1 MNSTDG
7 YFDVTANRTKI
18 VTVPDGYEVRLH
30 KIGSSE
36 DIFPDGL
43 STKDI
48 KDLNNTLVVDLSTPG
63 TIDLKGTLLSNGQPL
78 LTMDGVDTEID
89 KKITALNLSGTY
101 ATKAAL
107 TTVETTANA
116 AAPQSTTYTKTEC
129 DNKFT
134 QTAWVNSQIDAKIAE
149 QNIPTTYATI
159 TSLNAVK
166 ATADAAAPQ
175 STTYTKTEC
184 DNKYAPK
191 STTYTKTEVD
201 TSLNSKANSADVY
214 TKTECDGKFATVA
227 SLNVVKTTA
236 DNAAPQSTTYTK
248 TESDGK
254 YATKTEVT
262 AIKTTADAAA
272 PQATTYTKTEVD
284 TSLSSKANS
293 ADVYTKTE
301 SDNKYATKTEVTAIK
316 TTADAAAPQSTTYT
330 KVECDGKFALLTTA
344 YTKNESDNKYALK
357 TDQSITSTSDKVQIC
372 NTSQQVAD
380 ASAVTVVNGGLI
392 FQTDGKV
399 FIGVNGAWVQ
409 LGVPIS

>member
-1 MNSTDG
+1 MNSKDG

-36 DIFPDGL
+36 DIFPNGL

-201 TSLNSKANSADVY
+201 TSL
-214 TKTECDGKFATVA
+214 
-227 SLNVVKTTA
+227 
-236 DNAAPQSTTYTK
+236 
-248 TESDGK
+248 
-254 YATKTEVT
+254 
-262 AIKTTADAAA
+262 
-272 PQATTYTKTEVD
+272 
-284 TSLSSKANS
+284 SSKANS

-316 TTADAAAPQSTTYT
+316 TTADAAAPQATTYT
-330 KVECDGKFALLTTA
+330 KTECDGKFALLTTT
-344 YTKNESDNKYALK
+344 YTKTESDNKYALK
-357 TDQSITSTSDKVQIC
+357 TDQSITSTSNKVQIC
-372 NTSQQVAD
+372 NTSQQVANVF
-380 ASAVTVVNGGLI
+380 AVEVVEGGLI

-399 FIGVNGAWVQ
+399 FIGVNDTWVQ

>member
-78 LTMDGVDTEID
+78 PTMDGVDTEID

-107 TTVETTANA
+107 TTVETTAN
-116 AAPQSTTYTKTEC
+116 
-129 DNKFT
+129 
-134 QTAWVNSQIDAKIAE
+134 
-149 QNIPTTYATI
+149 
-159 TSLNAVK
+159 
-166 ATADAAAPQ
+166 AAAPQ

-301 SDNKYATKTEVTAIK
+301 SDNKYA
-316 TTADAAAPQSTTYT
+316 
-330 KVECDGKFALLTTA
+330 
-344 YTKNESDNKYALK
+344 LK

-372 NTSQQVAD
+372 NTSQQVAN
-380 ASAVTVVNGGLI
+380 ASAITVVNGGLI

-399 FIGVNGAWVQ
+399 FIGVNDAWVQ

>member
-78 LTMDGVDTEID
+78 PTMDGVDTEID

-107 TTVETTANA
+107 TTVEATANA

-134 QTAWVNSQIDAKIAE
+134 QTAWVNSQIDTKIAE

-214 TKTECDGKFATVA
+214 TKTDCDGKFATVA

-236 DNAAPQSTTYTK
+236 DNAAPQS
-248 TESDGK
+248 
-254 YATKTEVT
+254 
-262 AIKTTADAAA
+262 
-272 PQATTYTKTEVD
+272 TTYTKTEVD

-316 TTADAAAPQSTTYT
+316 TTADAAAPQATTYT

-344 YTKNESDNKYALK
+344 YTKAESDNKYALK

>member
-36 DIFPDGL
+36 DIFPNGL

-201 TSLNSKANSADVY
+201 TSL
-214 TKTECDGKFATVA
+214 
-227 SLNVVKTTA
+227 
-236 DNAAPQSTTYTK
+236 
-248 TESDGK
+248 
-254 YATKTEVT
+254 
-262 AIKTTADAAA
+262 
-272 PQATTYTKTEVD
+272 
-284 TSLSSKANS
+284 SSKANS

-316 TTADAAAPQSTTYT
+316 TTADAAAPQATTYT
-330 KVECDGKFALLTTA
+330 KIECDGKFALLTTA
-344 YTKNESDNKYALK
+344 YTKTESDNKYALK

-372 NTSQQVAD
+372 NTSQQVAN

-399 FIGVNGAWVQ
+399 FIGVNNTWVQ

>member
-36 DIFPDGL
+36 DIFPNGL

-129 DNKFT
+129 DNKFS
-134 QTAWVNSQIDAKIAE
+134 QTAWVNSQIDAKIAK

-201 TSLNSKANSADVY
+201 TSLSSKANSADVY
-214 TKTECDGKFATVA
+214 TKTE
-227 SLNVVKTTA
+227 SN
-236 DNAAPQSTTYTK
+236 N
-248 TESDGK
+248 K

-272 PQATTYTKTEVD
+272 PQATTYTKTE
-284 TSLSSKANS
+284 
-293 ADVYTKTE
+293 
-301 SDNKYATKTEVTAIK
+301 
-316 TTADAAAPQSTTYT
+316 
-330 KVECDGKFALLTTA
+330 CDGKFALLTTA
-344 YTKNESDNKYALK
+344 YTKTESDNKYALK

-372 NTSQQVAD
+372 NTSQQVAN

-399 FIGVNGAWVQ
+399 FIGVNDTWVQ

>member
-1 MNSTDG
+1 MNSTDA
-7 YFDVTANRTKI
+7 YFDVTANKTKI

-63 TIDLKGTLLSNGQPL
+63 TIDLKGALLSDGQPIP
-78 LTMDGVDTEID
+78 TMDDVDTEIEE
-89 KKITALNLSGTY
+89 KITALNLSGTY

-107 TTVETTANA
+107 TIVETTANA

-129 DNKFT
+129 DGKFA
-134 QTAWVNSQIDAKIAE
+134 QPAWVNSQIDAKIAK

-166 ATADAAAPQ
+166 VTADAAAPQ

-201 TSLNSKANSADVY
+201 TSLNSKANSANVY
-214 TKTECDGKFATVA
+214 TKTDC
-227 SLNVVKTTA
+227 
-236 DNAAPQSTTYTK
+236 
-248 TESDGK
+248 
-254 YATKTEVT
+254 
-262 AIKTTADAAA
+262 
-272 PQATTYTKTEVD
+272 
-284 TSLSSKANS
+284 NS
-293 ADVYTKTE
+293 
-301 SDNKYATKTEVTAIK
+301 
-316 TTADAAAPQSTTYT
+316 
-330 KVECDGKFALLTTA
+330 KFALLTTA
-344 YTKNESDNKYALK
+344 YTKAESDNKYALK

-372 NTSQQVAD
+372 NTSQQVAN

-399 FIGVNGAWVQ
+399 FIGVNNAWVQ

>member
-78 LTMDGVDTEID
+78 PTMDGIDTEID

-129 DNKFT
+129 DNK
-134 QTAWVNSQIDAKIAE
+134 
-149 QNIPTTYATI
+149 
-159 TSLNAVK
+159 
-166 ATADAAAPQ
+166 
-175 STTYTKTEC
+175 
-184 DNKYAPK
+184 YAPK

-201 TSLNSKANSADVY
+201 TSLN
-214 TKTECDGKFATVA
+214 
-227 SLNVVKTTA
+227 
-236 DNAAPQSTTYTK
+236 
-248 TESDGK
+248 
-254 YATKTEVT
+254 
-262 AIKTTADAAA
+262 
-272 PQATTYTKTEVD
+272 
-284 TSLSSKANS
+284 SKANS

-316 TTADAAAPQSTTYT
+316 TTADAAAPQATTYT
-330 KVECDGKFALLTTA
+330 KTECDGKFALLTTA
-344 YTKNESDNKYALK
+344 YTKAESDNKYALK
-357 TDQSITSTSDKVQIC
+357 ADQSITSTSDKVQIC

-380 ASAVTVVNGGLI
+380 VSAVTVVNGGLI

-399 FIGVNGAWVQ
+399 FIGVNDAWVQ

>member
-201 TSLNSKANSADVY
+201 TSL
-214 TKTECDGKFATVA
+214 
-227 SLNVVKTTA
+227 
-236 DNAAPQSTTYTK
+236 
-248 TESDGK
+248 
-254 YATKTEVT
+254 
-262 AIKTTADAAA
+262 
-272 PQATTYTKTEVD
+272 
-284 TSLSSKANS
+284 SSKANS

-316 TTADAAAPQSTTYT
+316 TTADAAAPQATTYT
-330 KVECDGKFALLTTA
+330 KTECDGKFALLTTA
-344 YTKNESDNKYALK
+344 YTKTESDNKYALK

-372 NTSQQVAD
+372 NTSQQVAN
-380 ASAVTVVNGGLI
+380 ASAITVVNGGLI

-399 FIGVNGAWVQ
+399 FIGVNDTWVQ

>member
-7 YFDVTANRTKI
+7 YFDVTANKTKI

-78 LTMDGVDTEID
+78 PTMDGVDTEID
-89 KKITALNLSGTY
+89 RKITALNLSGTY

-107 TTVETTANA
+107 MTVETTANA
-116 AAPQSTTYTKTEC
+116 AAPQS
-129 DNKFT
+129 
-134 QTAWVNSQIDAKIAE
+134 
-149 QNIPTTYATI
+149 
-159 TSLNAVK
+159 
-166 ATADAAAPQ
+166 
-175 STTYTKTEC
+175 
-184 DNKYAPK
+184 
-191 STTYTKTEVD
+191 
-201 TSLNSKANSADVY
+201 
-214 TKTECDGKFATVA
+214 
-227 SLNVVKTTA
+227 
-236 DNAAPQSTTYTK
+236 
-248 TESDGK
+248 
-254 YATKTEVT
+254 
-262 AIKTTADAAA
+262 
-272 PQATTYTKTEVD
+272 TTYTKTEVD

-316 TTADAAAPQSTTYT
+316 TTADAAAPQATTYT
-330 KVECDGKFALLTTA
+330 KTECDGKFALLTTA
-344 YTKNESDNKYALK
+344 YTKTESDNKYALK

-380 ASAVTVVNGGLI
+380 APAVTVVNGGLI

-399 FIGVNGAWVQ
+399 FIGVNGTWVQ

>member
-1 MNSTDG
+1 MDSTDG

-78 LTMDGVDTEID
+78 PTMDGVDTEID

-129 DNKFT
+129 DSKFT

-214 TKTECDGKFATVA
+214 TKTE
-227 SLNVVKTTA
+227 
-236 DNAAPQSTTYTK
+236 
-248 TESDGK
+248 
-254 YATKTEVT
+254 
-262 AIKTTADAAA
+262 
-272 PQATTYTKTEVD
+272 
-284 TSLSSKANS
+284 
-293 ADVYTKTE
+293 

-344 YTKNESDNKYALK
+344 YTKAESDNKYALK

-380 ASAVTVVNGGLI
+380 AFAVTVVNGGLI

>member
-36 DIFPDGL
+36 DIFPNGL

-201 TSLNSKANSADVY
+201 TSL
-214 TKTECDGKFATVA
+214 
-227 SLNVVKTTA
+227 
-236 DNAAPQSTTYTK
+236 
-248 TESDGK
+248 
-254 YATKTEVT
+254 
-262 AIKTTADAAA
+262 
-272 PQATTYTKTEVD
+272 
-284 TSLSSKANS
+284 SSKANS

-316 TTADAAAPQSTTYT
+316 TTVDAAAPQATTYT
-330 KVECDGKFALLTTA
+330 KTECDGKFALLTTA
-344 YTKNESDNKYALK
+344 YTKTESDNKYALK

-372 NTSQQVAD
+372 NTSQQVAN

-399 FIGVNGAWVQ
+399 FIGVNDTWVQ

>member
-129 DNKFT
+129 DNK
-134 QTAWVNSQIDAKIAE
+134 
-149 QNIPTTYATI
+149 
-159 TSLNAVK
+159 
-166 ATADAAAPQ
+166 
-175 STTYTKTEC
+175 
-184 DNKYAPK
+184 
-191 STTYTKTEVD
+191 
-201 TSLNSKANSADVY
+201 
-214 TKTECDGKFATVA
+214 
-227 SLNVVKTTA
+227 
-236 DNAAPQSTTYTK
+236 
-248 TESDGK
+248 

-272 PQATTYTKTEVD
+272 PQATTYTKTE
-284 TSLSSKANS
+284 
-293 ADVYTKTE
+293 
-301 SDNKYATKTEVTAIK
+301 
-316 TTADAAAPQSTTYT
+316 
-330 KVECDGKFALLTTA
+330 CDGKFALLTTT
-344 YTKNESDNKYALK
+344 YTKTESNNKYALK

-372 NTSQQVAD
+372 NTSQQVAN

-409 LGVPIS
+409 LGVSIS

>member
-30 KIGSSE
+30 KTGSSE

-78 LTMDGVDTEID
+78 PTMDGVDTEID
-89 KKITALNLSGTY
+89 RKITALNLSGTY

-107 TTVETTANA
+107 MTVETTANA
-116 AAPQSTTYTKTEC
+116 AAPQS
-129 DNKFT
+129 
-134 QTAWVNSQIDAKIAE
+134 
-149 QNIPTTYATI
+149 
-159 TSLNAVK
+159 
-166 ATADAAAPQ
+166 
-175 STTYTKTEC
+175 
-184 DNKYAPK
+184 
-191 STTYTKTEVD
+191 
-201 TSLNSKANSADVY
+201 
-214 TKTECDGKFATVA
+214 
-227 SLNVVKTTA
+227 
-236 DNAAPQSTTYTK
+236 
-248 TESDGK
+248 
-254 YATKTEVT
+254 
-262 AIKTTADAAA
+262 
-272 PQATTYTKTEVD
+272 TTYTKTEVD

-344 YTKNESDNKYALK
+344 YTKAESDNKYALK

>member
-36 DIFPDGL
+36 DIFPNGL

-201 TSLNSKANSADVY
+201 TSL
-214 TKTECDGKFATVA
+214 
-227 SLNVVKTTA
+227 
-236 DNAAPQSTTYTK
+236 
-248 TESDGK
+248 
-254 YATKTEVT
+254 
-262 AIKTTADAAA
+262 
-272 PQATTYTKTEVD
+272 
-284 TSLSSKANS
+284 SSKANS

-316 TTADAAAPQSTTYT
+316 TTADAAAPQATTYT
-330 KVECDGKFALLTTA
+330 KTECDGKFALLTTA
-344 YTKNESDNKYALK
+344 YTKTESDNKYALK

-372 NTSQQVAD
+372 NTSQQVAN
-380 ASAVTVVNGGLI
+380 ASAATVVNGGLI

-399 FIGVNGAWVQ
+399 FIGVNDTWVQ

>member
-7 YFDVTANRTKI
+7 YFNVTANRTKI

-129 DNKFT
+129 DNKFS

-191 STTYTKTEVD
+191 STTYTKTE
-201 TSLNSKANSADVY
+201 
-214 TKTECDGKFATVA
+214 
-227 SLNVVKTTA
+227 
-236 DNAAPQSTTYTK
+236 
-248 TESDGK
+248 
-254 YATKTEVT
+254 
-262 AIKTTADAAA
+262 
-272 PQATTYTKTEVD
+272 
-284 TSLSSKANS
+284 
-293 ADVYTKTE
+293 
-301 SDNKYATKTEVTAIK
+301 
-316 TTADAAAPQSTTYT
+316 
-330 KVECDGKFALLTTA
+330 
-344 YTKNESDNKYALK
+344 SDNKYALK

-372 NTSQQVAD
+372 NTSQQVAN

>member
-184 DNKYAPK
+184 DNKYA
-191 STTYTKTEVD
+191 
-201 TSLNSKANSADVY
+201 
-214 TKTECDGKFATVA
+214 
-227 SLNVVKTTA
+227 
-236 DNAAPQSTTYTK
+236 
-248 TESDGK
+248 
-254 YATKTEVT
+254 TKTEVT

-272 PQATTYTKTEVD
+272 PQATTYTKTE
-284 TSLSSKANS
+284 
-293 ADVYTKTE
+293 
-301 SDNKYATKTEVTAIK
+301 
-316 TTADAAAPQSTTYT
+316 
-330 KVECDGKFALLTTA
+330 CDGKFALLTTA
-344 YTKNESDNKYALK
+344 YTKTESDNKYALK

-372 NTSQQVAD
+372 NTSQQVAN

-399 FIGVNGAWVQ
+399 FIGVNDTWVQ

>member
-78 LTMDGVDTEID
+78 PTMDGVDTEID

-116 AAPQSTTYTKTEC
+116 AAPQSTTYTK
-129 DNKFT
+129 
-134 QTAWVNSQIDAKIAE
+134 
-149 QNIPTTYATI
+149 
-159 TSLNAVK
+159 
-166 ATADAAAPQ
+166 
-175 STTYTKTEC
+175 
-184 DNKYAPK
+184 
-191 STTYTKTEVD
+191 
-201 TSLNSKANSADVY
+201 
-214 TKTECDGKFATVA
+214 
-227 SLNVVKTTA
+227 
-236 DNAAPQSTTYTK
+236 
-248 TESDGK
+248 
-254 YATKTEVT
+254 
-262 AIKTTADAAA
+262 
-272 PQATTYTKTEVD
+272 
-284 TSLSSKANS
+284 
-293 ADVYTKTE
+293 
-301 SDNKYATKTEVTAIK
+301 
-316 TTADAAAPQSTTYT
+316 
-330 KVECDGKFALLTTA
+330 VECDGKFALLTTA
-344 YTKNESDNKYALK
+344 YTKAESDNKYALK

>member
-63 TIDLKGTLLSNGQPL
+63 TIDLKGTLLSNGQPI

-129 DNKFT
+129 DNKFS
-134 QTAWVNSQIDAKIAE
+134 QIAWVNSQIDAKIAK

-214 TKTECDGKFATVA
+214 TKTDCDGKFATVA

-236 DNAAPQSTTYTK
+236 DNAAPQS
-248 TESDGK
+248 
-254 YATKTEVT
+254 
-262 AIKTTADAAA
+262 
-272 PQATTYTKTEVD
+272 TTYTKTEVD

-344 YTKNESDNKYALK
+344 YTKAESDNKYALK

>member
-134 QTAWVNSQIDAKIAE
+134 QIAWVNSQIDAKIAE

-184 DNKYAPK
+184 DNKYA
-191 STTYTKTEVD
+191 
-201 TSLNSKANSADVY
+201 
-214 TKTECDGKFATVA
+214 
-227 SLNVVKTTA
+227 
-236 DNAAPQSTTYTK
+236 
-248 TESDGK
+248 
-254 YATKTEVT
+254 TKTEVT

-272 PQATTYTKTEVD
+272 PQATTYTKTE
-284 TSLSSKANS
+284 
-293 ADVYTKTE
+293 
-301 SDNKYATKTEVTAIK
+301 
-316 TTADAAAPQSTTYT
+316 
-330 KVECDGKFALLTTA
+330 CDGKFALLTTA
-344 YTKNESDNKYALK
+344 YTKTESDNKYALK

-372 NTSQQVAD
+372 NTSQQVAN

>member
-36 DIFPDGL
+36 DIFPNGL

-201 TSLNSKANSADVY
+201 TSL
-214 TKTECDGKFATVA
+214 
-227 SLNVVKTTA
+227 
-236 DNAAPQSTTYTK
+236 
-248 TESDGK
+248 
-254 YATKTEVT
+254 
-262 AIKTTADAAA
+262 
-272 PQATTYTKTEVD
+272 
-284 TSLSSKANS
+284 SSKANS

-316 TTADAAAPQSTTYT
+316 TTADAAAPQATTYT
-330 KVECDGKFALLTTA
+330 KTECDGKFALLTTA
-344 YTKNESDNKYALK
+344 YTKTKSDNKYALK

-372 NTSQQVAD
+372 NTSQQVAN

-399 FIGVNGAWVQ
+399 FIGVNDTWVQ

>member
-201 TSLNSKANSADVY
+201 TSL
-214 TKTECDGKFATVA
+214 
-227 SLNVVKTTA
+227 
-236 DNAAPQSTTYTK
+236 
-248 TESDGK
+248 
-254 YATKTEVT
+254 
-262 AIKTTADAAA
+262 
-272 PQATTYTKTEVD
+272 
-284 TSLSSKANS
+284 SSKANS

-316 TTADAAAPQSTTYT
+316 TTADAAAPQATTYT
-330 KVECDGKFALLTTA
+330 KTECNGKFALLTTA
-344 YTKNESDNKYALK
+344 YTKTESDNKYALK

-372 NTSQQVAD
+372 NTSQQVAN

-399 FIGVNGAWVQ
+399 FIGVNDTWVQ

>member
-201 TSLNSKANSADVY
+201 TSL
-214 TKTECDGKFATVA
+214 
-227 SLNVVKTTA
+227 
-236 DNAAPQSTTYTK
+236 
-248 TESDGK
+248 
-254 YATKTEVT
+254 
-262 AIKTTADAAA
+262 
-272 PQATTYTKTEVD
+272 
-284 TSLSSKANS
+284 SSKANS

-316 TTADAAAPQSTTYT
+316 TTADAAAPQATTYT
-330 KVECDGKFALLTTA
+330 KTECDGKFALLTTA
-344 YTKNESDNKYALK
+344 YTKAESDNKYALK

>member
-78 LTMDGVDTEID
+78 PTMDGVDTEID

-129 DNKFT
+129 DNK
-134 QTAWVNSQIDAKIAE
+134 
-149 QNIPTTYATI
+149 YA
-159 TSLNAVK
+159 L
-166 ATADAAAPQ
+166 
-175 STTYTKTEC
+175 
-184 DNKYAPK
+184 K

-201 TSLNSKANSADVY
+201 TSLNAKANSADVY
-214 TKTECDGKFATVA
+214 TKTDCDSKFATVA
-227 SLNVVKTTA
+227 SLNAVKTTA

-272 PQATTYTKTEVD
+272 PQATTYTKTE
-284 TSLSSKANS
+284 
-293 ADVYTKTE
+293 
-301 SDNKYATKTEVTAIK
+301 
-316 TTADAAAPQSTTYT
+316 
-330 KVECDGKFALLTTA
+330 CDGKFALLTTA
-344 YTKNESDNKYALK
+344 YTKAESDNKYALK
-357 TDQSITSTSDKVQIC
+357 ADQSITSTSDKVQIC
-372 NTSQQVAD
+372 NTTQQVAD
-380 ASAVTVVNGGLI
+380 ASTVTVVNGGLI

>member
-78 LTMDGVDTEID
+78 PTMDGVDTEID

-129 DNKFT
+129 DNKYAPKST
-134 QTAWVNSQIDAKIAE
+134 TYTKTEVDTEIDKKITALNLSG
-149 QNIPTTYATI
+149 TYAT
-159 TSLNAVK
+159 K
-166 ATADAAAPQ
+166 AALTTVETTANAAAPQ

-214 TKTECDGKFATVA
+214 TKTECDGKFA
-227 SLNVVKTTA
+227 
-236 DNAAPQSTTYTK
+236 
-248 TESDGK
+248 
-254 YATKTEVT
+254 
-262 AIKTTADAAA
+262 
-272 PQATTYTKTEVD
+272 
-284 TSLSSKANS
+284 
-293 ADVYTKTE
+293 
-301 SDNKYATKTEVTAIK
+301 
-316 TTADAAAPQSTTYT
+316 
-330 KVECDGKFALLTTA
+330 LLTTA
-344 YTKNESDNKYALK
+344 YTKAESDNKYALK

-372 NTSQQVAD
+372 NTSQQVAN
-380 ASAVTVVNGGLI
+380 ASAITVVNGGLI

>member
-78 LTMDGVDTEID
+78 PTMDGVDTEID

-107 TTVETTANA
+107 TTVETTAN
-116 AAPQSTTYTKTEC
+116 
-129 DNKFT
+129 
-134 QTAWVNSQIDAKIAE
+134 
-149 QNIPTTYATI
+149 
-159 TSLNAVK
+159 
-166 ATADAAAPQ
+166 AAAPQ

-214 TKTECDGKFATVA
+214 TKTECDGKFA
-227 SLNVVKTTA
+227 
-236 DNAAPQSTTYTK
+236 
-248 TESDGK
+248 
-254 YATKTEVT
+254 
-262 AIKTTADAAA
+262 
-272 PQATTYTKTEVD
+272 
-284 TSLSSKANS
+284 
-293 ADVYTKTE
+293 
-301 SDNKYATKTEVTAIK
+301 
-316 TTADAAAPQSTTYT
+316 
-330 KVECDGKFALLTTA
+330 LLTTA
-344 YTKNESDNKYALK
+344 YTKAESDNKYALK

-372 NTSQQVAD
+372 NTSQQVAN
-380 ASAVTVVNGGLI
+380 ASTITVVNGGLI

>member
-30 KIGSSE
+30 KISSSE

-78 LTMDGVDTEID
+78 PTMDGVDTEID

-107 TTVETTANA
+107 TTVETTAN
-116 AAPQSTTYTKTEC
+116 
-129 DNKFT
+129 
-134 QTAWVNSQIDAKIAE
+134 
-149 QNIPTTYATI
+149 
-159 TSLNAVK
+159 
-166 ATADAAAPQ
+166 AAAPQ

-272 PQATTYTKTEVD
+272 PQATTYTKTE
-284 TSLSSKANS
+284 
-293 ADVYTKTE
+293 
-301 SDNKYATKTEVTAIK
+301 
-316 TTADAAAPQSTTYT
+316 
-330 KVECDGKFALLTTA
+330 CDGKFALLTTA
-344 YTKNESDNKYALK
+344 YTKAESDNKYALK

-372 NTSQQVAD
+372 NTSQQVAN
-380 ASAVTVVNGGLI
+380 ASAITVVNGGLI

>member
-129 DNKFT
+129 DNK
-134 QTAWVNSQIDAKIAE
+134 
-149 QNIPTTYATI
+149 
-159 TSLNAVK
+159 
-166 ATADAAAPQ
+166 
-175 STTYTKTEC
+175 
-184 DNKYAPK
+184 
-191 STTYTKTEVD
+191 
-201 TSLNSKANSADVY
+201 
-214 TKTECDGKFATVA
+214 
-227 SLNVVKTTA
+227 
-236 DNAAPQSTTYTK
+236 
-248 TESDGK
+248 

-272 PQATTYTKTEVD
+272 PQATTYTKTE
-284 TSLSSKANS
+284 
-293 ADVYTKTE
+293 
-301 SDNKYATKTEVTAIK
+301 
-316 TTADAAAPQSTTYT
+316 
-330 KVECDGKFALLTTA
+330 CDGKFALLTTT
-344 YTKNESDNKYALK
+344 YTKTESDNKYALK

-372 NTSQQVAD
+372 NTSQQVAN
-380 ASAVTVVNGGLI
+380 APAVTVVNGGLI

>member
-36 DIFPDGL
+36 DIFPNGL

-134 QTAWVNSQIDAKIAE
+134 QTAWVNSQIDAKIAK

-201 TSLNSKANSADVY
+201 TSL
-214 TKTECDGKFATVA
+214 
-227 SLNVVKTTA
+227 
-236 DNAAPQSTTYTK
+236 
-248 TESDGK
+248 
-254 YATKTEVT
+254 
-262 AIKTTADAAA
+262 
-272 PQATTYTKTEVD
+272 
-284 TSLSSKANS
+284 SSKANS

-316 TTADAAAPQSTTYT
+316 TTADAAAPQATTYT
-330 KVECDGKFALLTTA
+330 KTECDGKFALLTTA
-344 YTKNESDNKYALK
+344 YTKTESDNKYALK

-372 NTSQQVAD
+372 NTSQQVAN
-380 ASAVTVVNGGLI
+380 AFAVTVVNGGLI

-399 FIGVNGAWVQ
+399 FIGVNDTWVQ

>member
-78 LTMDGVDTEID
+78 PTMDGVDTEID

-129 DNKFT
+129 N
-134 QTAWVNSQIDAKIAE
+134 
-149 QNIPTTYATI
+149 
-159 TSLNAVK
+159 
-166 ATADAAAPQ
+166 
-175 STTYTKTEC
+175 
-184 DNKYAPK
+184 NKYAPK

-214 TKTECDGKFATVA
+214 TKTECDGKFA
-227 SLNVVKTTA
+227 
-236 DNAAPQSTTYTK
+236 
-248 TESDGK
+248 
-254 YATKTEVT
+254 
-262 AIKTTADAAA
+262 
-272 PQATTYTKTEVD
+272 
-284 TSLSSKANS
+284 
-293 ADVYTKTE
+293 
-301 SDNKYATKTEVTAIK
+301 
-316 TTADAAAPQSTTYT
+316 
-330 KVECDGKFALLTTA
+330 LLTTA
-344 YTKNESDNKYALK
+344 YTKAESDNKYALK

-372 NTSQQVAD
+372 NTSQQVAN
-380 ASAVTVVNGGLI
+380 ASAITVVNGGLI

>member
-78 LTMDGVDTEID
+78 PTMDGVDTEID
-89 KKITALNLSGTY
+89 RKITALNLSGTY

-107 TTVETTANA
+107 MTVETTANA

-129 DNKFT
+129 DNRFA

-201 TSLNSKANSADVY
+201 TSL
-214 TKTECDGKFATVA
+214 
-227 SLNVVKTTA
+227 
-236 DNAAPQSTTYTK
+236 
-248 TESDGK
+248 
-254 YATKTEVT
+254 
-262 AIKTTADAAA
+262 
-272 PQATTYTKTEVD
+272 
-284 TSLSSKANS
+284 SSKANS

-316 TTADAAAPQSTTYT
+316 TTADAAAPQATTYT
-330 KVECDGKFALLTTA
+330 KTECDGKFALLTTA
-344 YTKNESDNKYALK
+344 YTKTESDNKYALK

-372 NTSQQVAD
+372 NTSQQVAN
-380 ASAVTVVNGGLI
+380 ASAVTAVNGGLI

-399 FIGVNGAWVQ
+399 FIGVNNTWVQ
-409 LGVPIS
+409 LGIPIS

>member
-1 MNSTDG
+1 MNSIDG

-129 DNKFT
+129 DNK
-134 QTAWVNSQIDAKIAE
+134 
-149 QNIPTTYATI
+149 
-159 TSLNAVK
+159 
-166 ATADAAAPQ
+166 
-175 STTYTKTEC
+175 
-184 DNKYAPK
+184 
-191 STTYTKTEVD
+191 
-201 TSLNSKANSADVY
+201 
-214 TKTECDGKFATVA
+214 
-227 SLNVVKTTA
+227 
-236 DNAAPQSTTYTK
+236 
-248 TESDGK
+248 

-272 PQATTYTKTEVD
+272 PQATTYTKTE
-284 TSLSSKANS
+284 
-293 ADVYTKTE
+293 
-301 SDNKYATKTEVTAIK
+301 
-316 TTADAAAPQSTTYT
+316 
-330 KVECDGKFALLTTA
+330 CDGKFALLTTT
-344 YTKNESDNKYALK
+344 YTKTESDNKYALK

-409 LGVPIS
+409 LGVSIS

>member
-134 QTAWVNSQIDAKIAE
+134 QIAWVNSQIDAKIAE

-184 DNKYAPK
+184 DNKYA
-191 STTYTKTEVD
+191 
-201 TSLNSKANSADVY
+201 
-214 TKTECDGKFATVA
+214 
-227 SLNVVKTTA
+227 
-236 DNAAPQSTTYTK
+236 
-248 TESDGK
+248 
-254 YATKTEVT
+254 TKTEVT

-272 PQATTYTKTEVD
+272 PQATTYTKTE
-284 TSLSSKANS
+284 
-293 ADVYTKTE
+293 
-301 SDNKYATKTEVTAIK
+301 
-316 TTADAAAPQSTTYT
+316 
-330 KVECDGKFALLTTA
+330 CDGKFALLATT
-344 YTKNESDNKYALK
+344 YTKTESDNKYALK

-372 NTSQQVAD
+372 NTSQQVAN

>member
-78 LTMDGVDTEID
+78 PTMDGVDTEID

-129 DNKFT
+129 DNK
-134 QTAWVNSQIDAKIAE
+134 
-149 QNIPTTYATI
+149 
-159 TSLNAVK
+159 
-166 ATADAAAPQ
+166 
-175 STTYTKTEC
+175 
-184 DNKYAPK
+184 YAPK

-214 TKTECDGKFATVA
+214 TKTK
-227 SLNVVKTTA
+227 
-236 DNAAPQSTTYTK
+236 
-248 TESDGK
+248 
-254 YATKTEVT
+254 
-262 AIKTTADAAA
+262 
-272 PQATTYTKTEVD
+272 
-284 TSLSSKANS
+284 
-293 ADVYTKTE
+293 
-301 SDNKYATKTEVTAIK
+301 
-316 TTADAAAPQSTTYT
+316 
-330 KVECDGKFALLTTA
+330 CDGKFALLTTA
-344 YTKNESDNKYALK
+344 YTKAESDNKYALK

-372 NTSQQVAD
+372 NTSQQVAN
-380 ASAVTVVNGGLI
+380 ASAITVVNGGLI

-399 FIGVNGAWVQ
+399 FIGVNDAWVQ

>member
-116 AAPQSTTYTKTEC
+116 AAPQATTYTKTEC
-129 DNKFT
+129 DGKFA
-134 QTAWVNSQIDAKIAE
+134 QIAWVNSQIDAKIAK

-184 DNKYAPK
+184 DNKYA
-191 STTYTKTEVD
+191 
-201 TSLNSKANSADVY
+201 
-214 TKTECDGKFATVA
+214 
-227 SLNVVKTTA
+227 
-236 DNAAPQSTTYTK
+236 
-248 TESDGK
+248 
-254 YATKTEVT
+254 TKTEVT

-272 PQATTYTKTEVD
+272 PQATTYTKTE
-284 TSLSSKANS
+284 
-293 ADVYTKTE
+293 
-301 SDNKYATKTEVTAIK
+301 
-316 TTADAAAPQSTTYT
+316 
-330 KVECDGKFALLTTA
+330 CDGKFALLTTT
-344 YTKNESDNKYALK
+344 YTKTGSDNKYALK

-372 NTSQQVAD
+372 NTSQQVAN

>member
-78 LTMDGVDTEID
+78 PTMDGVDTEID
-89 KKITALNLSGTY
+89 RKITALNLSGTY

-134 QTAWVNSQIDAKIAE
+134 QTAWVNSQIDTKIAE

-214 TKTECDGKFATVA
+214 TKTDCDGKFATVA

-236 DNAAPQSTTYTK
+236 DNAAPQS
-248 TESDGK
+248 
-254 YATKTEVT
+254 
-262 AIKTTADAAA
+262 
-272 PQATTYTKTEVD
+272 TTYTKTEVD

-301 SDNKYATKTEVTAIK
+301 SDNKYATKTEVATIK
-316 TTADAAAPQSTTYT
+316 TTADAAAPQATTYT
-330 KVECDGKFALLTTA
+330 KTECDGKFALLTTA
-344 YTKNESDNKYALK
+344 YTKTESDNKYALK
-357 TDQSITSTSDKVQIC
+357 TDQSITSTSNKVQIC
-372 NTSQQVAD
+372 NTSQQVAN

-399 FIGVNGAWVQ
+399 FIGVNDTWVQ

>member
-36 DIFPDGL
+36 DIFPNGL

-201 TSLNSKANSADVY
+201 TSL
-214 TKTECDGKFATVA
+214 
-227 SLNVVKTTA
+227 
-236 DNAAPQSTTYTK
+236 
-248 TESDGK
+248 
-254 YATKTEVT
+254 
-262 AIKTTADAAA
+262 
-272 PQATTYTKTEVD
+272 
-284 TSLSSKANS
+284 SSKANS

-316 TTADAAAPQSTTYT
+316 TTADAAAPQATTYT
-330 KVECDGKFALLTTA
+330 KIECDGKFALLTTA
-344 YTKNESDNKYALK
+344 YTKTESDNKYALK

-372 NTSQQVAD
+372 NTSQQVAN

-399 FIGVNGAWVQ
+399 FIGVNDTWVQ

>member
-1 MNSTDG
+1 MNSIDG

-36 DIFPDGL
+36 NIFPDGL

-116 AAPQSTTYTKTEC
+116 AAPQSTTYTETEC
-129 DNKFT
+129 DDK
-134 QTAWVNSQIDAKIAE
+134 
-149 QNIPTTYATI
+149 YATI

-175 STTYTKTEC
+175 STTYTKIEC
-184 DNKYAPK
+184 DDKY
-191 STTYTKTEVD
+191 V
-201 TSLNSKANSADVY
+201 
-214 TKTECDGKFATVA
+214 
-227 SLNVVKTTA
+227 
-236 DNAAPQSTTYTK
+236 
-248 TESDGK
+248 
-254 YATKTEVT
+254 TKTEVT
-262 AIKTTADAAA
+262 AIKTTA
-272 PQATTYTKTEVD
+272 PQATTYTK
-284 TSLSSKANS
+284 
-293 ADVYTKTE
+293 
-301 SDNKYATKTEVTAIK
+301 I
-316 TTADAAAPQSTTYT
+316 
-330 KVECDGKFALLTTA
+330 ECDGKFALLTTT
-344 YTKNESDNKYALK
+344 YTKTESDNKYALK

-372 NTSQQVAD
+372 NTSQQVAN

>member
-78 LTMDGVDTEID
+78 PTMDGVDTEID
-89 KKITALNLSGTY
+89 RKITALNLSGTY

-107 TTVETTANA
+107 MTVETTANA

-129 DNKFT
+129 DGKFA
-134 QTAWVNSQIDAKIAE
+134 QIAWVNSQIDAKIAE

-184 DNKYAPK
+184 DNKYA
-191 STTYTKTEVD
+191 
-201 TSLNSKANSADVY
+201 
-214 TKTECDGKFATVA
+214 
-227 SLNVVKTTA
+227 
-236 DNAAPQSTTYTK
+236 
-248 TESDGK
+248 
-254 YATKTEVT
+254 TKTEVT

-272 PQATTYTKTEVD
+272 PQATTYTKTE
-284 TSLSSKANS
+284 
-293 ADVYTKTE
+293 
-301 SDNKYATKTEVTAIK
+301 
-316 TTADAAAPQSTTYT
+316 
-330 KVECDGKFALLTTA
+330 CDGKFALLTTA
-344 YTKNESDNKYALK
+344 YTKTESDNKYALK

-372 NTSQQVAD
+372 NTSQQVAN